1 MSDWWSGRDPH
12 DAAPTTPGDRRA
24 DIPSDD
30 RSVDELDD
38 ELDREELRTRYYG
51 LLQEL
56 RVLLPGVQILV
67 AFLFTVP
74 FAAGFERLDEAGRD
88 LYAISLVSGILA
100 VICFASPTVFHRVA
114 DRRSRAERLTWA
126 IRSTRAGLILFAASL
141 VTGLVLVARVVLNPP
156 LAAASVAIVVVVL
169 IGLWVAL
176 PLATS
181 RRKPR

>member
-12 DAAPTTPGDRRA
+12 DGDRTTPDEPSAGF
-24 DIPSDD
+24 PSDD
-30 RSVDELDD
+30 RPVEELDD

-74 FAAGFERLDEAGRD
+74 FATGFDLLDEAGRD
-88 LYAISLVSGILA
+88 LYGIALVSGILA
-100 VICFASPTVFHRVA
+100 VISFASPTVFHRVA
-114 DRRSRAERLTWA
+114 NRRSRSERLIWA
-126 IRSTRAGLILFAASL
+126 IRTTRAGLVLFAASL
-141 VTGLVLVARVVLNPP
+141 VSGLVLVARVVLSPP
-156 LAAASVAIVVVVL
+156 LAAASVAIVVVAL

-181 RRKPR
+181 NRPRR